1 MFGSWGRKS
10 DLRKSEERRE
20 FWVKDVRKDAFVVGG
35 VAMTFILRL
44 EKLREIPA
52 FAGVSRIWGRFLSN
66 RVEAESLN

>member
-35 VAMTFILRL
+35 GVAMTFILR
-44 EKLREIPA
+44 
-52 FAGVSRIWGRFLSN
+52 
-66 RVEAESLN
+66 